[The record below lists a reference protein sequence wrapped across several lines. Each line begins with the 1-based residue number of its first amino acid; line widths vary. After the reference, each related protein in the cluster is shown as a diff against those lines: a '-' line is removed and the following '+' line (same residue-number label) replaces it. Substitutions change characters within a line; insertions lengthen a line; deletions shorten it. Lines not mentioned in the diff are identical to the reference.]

1 MLRRLIA
8 GVVALLLPAC
18 ATATRESGGLP
29 AQSYEFA
36 VFGDMPY
43 VRDEA
48 SRALYM
54 PRYHKLLEAIG
65 TSSAEFAVH
74 VGDYTTG
81 PFCGDSVVD
90 MRVNEFRNFGKPLIF
105 IFGDNDWTDCARG
118 GFDPLE
124 RLTRLRQ
131 RFTQGNHSLGRNQL
145 PLVRQSETARF
156 SKFRENVRWTHGQEL
171 YVAFNLPGSDN
182 NWGTAEWPSAEY
194 VERNAANLA
203 FLREA
208 FAVAARDHKRGLA
221 VFIQANPGLNTLPED
236 RTAAMMR
243 GFADF
248 LNELQRLTVAWGKPV
263 VLFHGDTHYF
273 RIDKPLVDEQGHTI
287 ANFTRVESYG
297 HPNYSWVKV
306 RVDPA
311 NPELFSFHLAGLR
324 EMQQVH

>member
-1 MLRRLIA
+1 MLRCLVP
-8 GVVALLLPAC
+8 GLVALLLPAC
-18 ATATRESGGLP
+18 VAATREPGDLP
-29 AQSYEFA
+29 AQGYEFA
-36 VFGDMPY
+36 VFGDLPY
-43 VRDEA
+43 VHDDA

-54 PRYHKLLEAIG
+54 PRYYRLLEAIG

-90 MRVNEFRNFGKPLIF
+90 LRRNEFRSFGKPLIF
-105 IFGDNDWTDCARG
+105 VFGDNDWTDCARG

-131 RFTQGNHSLGRNQL
+131 VFTEDNLSLGRRQL
-145 PLVRQSETARF
+145 PLVRQSETAQF
-156 SKFRENVRWTHGQEL
+156 SKFRENVRWTHGEEL
-171 YVAFNLPGSDN
+171 YVAFNLPGSSN
-182 NWGTAEWPSAEY
+182 NWGAGPEPSAEY

-208 FAVAARDHKRGLA
+208 FAVATRANKRGLA
-221 VFIQANPGLNTLPED
+221 VFIQANPGLNTLPYE

-248 LNELQRLTVAWGKPV
+248 MSELQRLTVAWGKPV

-306 RVDPA
+306 SVDPA
-311 NPELFSFHLAGLR
+311 NPQLFSFRLAGLR
-324 EMQQVH
+324 ELQQVR